1 MEILKIIVLSFCSF
15 IVLFFL
21 TKLMGNREMS
31 QLSMFDYIIS
41 ITIGSIAAEMA
52 TALEDDF
59 TQPLIAMIVY
69 AIGAILVSFLALHSI
84 KARRFVSGTS
94 RILYDNGKIYSKNL
108 KKAKMDLNEFLMQC
122 RTNGYFNLSDIQTA
136 ILESNGKLSFIP
148 NSLKRPATPEDLN
161 LNPKQDYLVI
171 NVIIDGKII
180 EENLKNTGNN
190 LKWLQTN
197 LEKRKAGSIKNILLA
212 TCDKDNNLSVYSKIS
227 ELDNSHDMFE

>member
-1 MEILKIIVLSFCSF
+1 MEILKIIALSFSSF

-59 TQPLIAMIVY
+59 TQPLVAMIVY
-69 AIGAILVSFLALHSI
+69 AIGAILVSFIALHSI
-84 KARRFVSGTS
+84 KARRFISGTS

-108 KKAKMDLNEFLMQC
+108 NKAKMDLNEFLMQC

-161 LNPKQDYLVI
+161 LNPKQDFLVI
-171 NVIIDGKII
+171 NVIIDGKVI

-197 LEKRKAGSIKNILLA
+197 LEKQKAGNIEDILLA
-212 TCDKDNNLSVYSKIS
+212 TCDKDNNLSVFKKIS
-227 ELDNSHDMFE
+227 NLDNSHDMFE